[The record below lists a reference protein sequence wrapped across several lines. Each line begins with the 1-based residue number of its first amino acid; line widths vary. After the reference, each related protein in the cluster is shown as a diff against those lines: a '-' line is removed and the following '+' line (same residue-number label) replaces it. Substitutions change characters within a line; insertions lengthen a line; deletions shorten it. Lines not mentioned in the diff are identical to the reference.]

1 MTDFDPWALS
11 TGLADVVSG
20 EITDAY
26 FSFDNSYDNGNTCVL
41 KLVVQDHTL
50 GEQTLLYP
58 CKDFEP
64 YDNGDKVRHS
74 SGEARNYNAQ
84 SGVGLL
90 LKSAMDAGL
99 GDQLR
104 AKGDPFTASI
114 WKGLNVTFRNKEF
127 TFRVKGEKEDRTY
140 TRMLIAEAGA
150 SEGQT
155 PSADT
160 PTTPSDDMA
169 DTIALLPPALRG
181 KLKAAATLA
190 ADSNEFVEKVF
201 TDTSIEVPGEIES
214 VVVDPA
220 FYEAIKVG

>member
-11 TGLADVVSG
+11 TGLSEVVSG
-20 EITDAY
+20 EITDAF

-41 KLVVQDHTL
+41 KLTVQDQTL

-64 YDNGDKVRHS
+64 YDNGEKVRHT

-84 SGVGLL
+84 SGMGLL

-104 AKGDPFTASI
+104 AKGDPFTAAI

-127 TFRVKGEKEDRTY
+127 KFKPKGEQEERSY
-140 TRMLIAEAGA
+140 SRMLIAEAGVG
-150 SEGQT
+150 S
-155 PSADT
+155 
-160 PTTPSDDMA
+160 TTTEAPAESNEMA
-169 DTIALLPPALRG
+169 DTIAMLPAALRG
-181 KLKAAATLA
+181 KLKAAASLA

-201 TDTSIEVPGEIES
+201 TDTSIEVPSEIES

-220 FYEAIKVG
+220 FYEALKAS